1 MNEPEAPRVWTVDP
15 GASLQSVV
23 GGPWCPSLLRGALT
37 RAHSWQRRR
46 DTTVLRSLRAPRLM
60 PQWGAALLVLG
71 ATVSLDGAEG
81 GEEVA
86 PFRRLEALLGGAV
99 EGAVTALHIPI
110 PGPDTGCGE
119 AHVAR
124 TPSDEPIVAAFALI
138 RFGGGVVEAARVAL
152 TGAGPEAV
160 LLAEA
165 PERLVGE
172 PLTGE
177 RIVEVAG
184 AIEDEV
190 APVGDYR
197 GSEGYRRVMAGV
209 LARRALEACMERGS
223 DDE

>member
-1 MNEPEAPRVWTVDP
+1 MNEPEGPRVWTVDP

-46 DTTVLRSLRAPRLM
+46 DTTVLRSLGASRLM
-60 PQWGAALLVLG
+60 PQWSAALLVLG
-71 ATVSLDGAEG
+71 ATVSLDGGEG
-81 GEEVA
+81 GDGV
-86 PFRRLEALLGGAV
+86 PVEALLGGAV
-99 EGAVTALHIPI
+99 EGTLTALHIPI

-124 TPSDEPIVAAFALI
+124 TPSDEPIVAAFALV

-152 TGAGPEAV
+152 TGVAPEAV
-160 LLAEA
+160 RRAEA
-165 PERLVGE
+165 PARLVGE
-172 PLTGE
+172 PLTRE
-177 RIVEVAG
+177 RIAEVAG